1 MSAAN
6 HNTIMQA
13 IFDLGNVS
21 CDVSVVITS
30 ARKHSD
36 HNLEGALHHLHHAE
50 QFLRAFISDNQDKE

>member
-13 IFDLGNVS
+13 VFDLSNVG
-21 CDVSVVITS
+21 CDVSVVNTS

-36 HNLEGALHHLHHAE
+36 HNLDYALHHIYHAE